1 MRTTSKP
8 FSASSP
14 PKKLPIAPGFD
25 KYILVAL
32 LFRALILRDNR
43 ELYKKNAKKFSKG
56 ICNFLTS
63 SQNGNLCGLIV
74 AFHVGLNSVSERF
87 LVPYLRYLAKCNTS
101 WDRLLVFKVGEEV
114 VQGVVL
120 GFGGVP
126 FYEHLYLCGCC
137 RPPLCG
143 GTLEDIVVAHK
154 TKKRNSSDI
163 TGKKYAEKMLM
174 IIVRSS
180 VK

>member
-1 MRTTSKP
+1 M
-8 FSASSP
+8 
-14 PKKLPIAPGFD
+14 
-25 KYILVAL
+25 
-32 LFRALILRDNR
+32 
-43 ELYKKNAKKFSKG
+43 
-56 ICNFLTS
+56 
-63 SQNGNLCGLIV
+63 
-74 AFHVGLNSVSERF
+74 SERF

-120 GFGGVP
+120 GFGGVL